1 MAWHRHNKS
10 ALNQDKVV
18 AVMKDALEEMLDGRK
33 DTMVQKLAGAQEQCK
48 TALQLF
54 LDKFSN
60 SMSDEGMMPF
70 CWDKGGAKTDL
81 LPRLVRVCSEPQAP
95 ESAEAAVFKQILEW
109 VRKEEERQA
118 KRAKKDAKA
127 KAAESAAANGE
138 EASPEEADGHAAVGA
153 EAEATADGAGA
164 EGGGSGGGGGNFG
177 LLLQVITHMGGF
189 MKISAPRP
197 STSFFGNDGISQA
210 VKRLSDGS
218 RQVDMSSNPYMGKAK
233 GNDKSVAE
241 IRLTDKDSEQTIN
254 DQWAMFREEFLSYNS
269 AFLFHQINHYSLI
282 YGMRE
287 WVDYRGRRHRQVLTA
302 KRGQRPTA
310 WLTYEEV
317 RRILLSWHG
326 YKIIK
331 ITRIFPRDFVGDWK
345 VGGQLAVYIGPPRL
359 PTPPE
364 EDVHWDL
371 DVFFGRKTLSDVAKE
386 LHVAAANLKGGGGG
400 GKGGGGGGSGRKK
413 KIKKKS
419 SGLINAKLGM
429 LAKQQKS
436 ASKKGGPKGGSASA
450 VSLPDYLEKKVTT
463 PGYDMEADTSLTD
476 DDLALLEDWK
486 AGGGVVPDKVEG
498 LPGDE
503 SPADIP
509 LLGPSGAGTKPAR
522 FGSELSKSSGSRSA
536 RSGSKSS
543 RSERSNSSGGS
554 SQPPRSPRPGGRA
567 AAGGGGGGGGP
578 KKKKSGNGVNDNGS
592 SRRGSTLSSATSSIA
607 ARKTKPKGPPKLTNR
622 KAAAAKKAPSPGVKR
637 RGKATAASA
646 AAKKDNASDSDGALS
661 EKDDNSAT
669 TGDNDL
675 GNGNG
680 GGGGGDNDDT
690 PTKKRPPAG
699 ARRRAVPAKVASPR
713 KKPARRPLISKED
726 DSDSDDSSS
735 SDDDDDVEDG
745 GGDAPSSKA
754 TLPRGSRQ
762 KKLPAL
768 AIGRKAGP
776 GGRRRVSVN

>member
-1 MAWHRHNKS
+1 
-10 ALNQDKVV
+10 
-18 AVMKDALEEMLDGRK
+18 
-33 DTMVQKLAGAQEQCK
+33 
-48 TALQLF
+48 
-54 LDKFSN
+54 
-60 SMSDEGMMPF
+60 
-70 CWDKGGAKTDL
+70 
-81 LPRLVRVCSEPQAP
+81 
-95 ESAEAAVFKQILEW
+95 
-109 VRKEEERQA
+109 
-118 KRAKKDAKA
+118 
-127 KAAESAAANGE
+127 
-138 EASPEEADGHAAVGA
+138 
-153 EAEATADGAGA
+153 
-164 EGGGSGGGGGNFG
+164 
-177 LLLQVITHMGGF
+177 
-189 MKISAPRP
+189 
-197 STSFFGNDGISQA
+197 
-210 VKRLSDGS
+210 
-218 RQVDMSSNPYMGKAK
+218 
-233 GNDKSVAE
+233 
-241 IRLTDKDSEQTIN
+241 
-254 DQWAMFREEFLSYNS
+254 MFREEFLSYNS

-419 SGLINAKLGM
+419 SGLINAKLGV
-429 LAKQQKS
+429 LAKQQKT

-498 LPGDE
+498 LPGNE

-567 AAGGGGGGGGP
+567 AAGGGGGGGP

-680 GGGGGDNDDT
+680 SGGDGDNDDT

-699 ARRRAVPAKVASPR
+699 ARRRAVPEKVASPR

-745 GGDAPSSKA
+745 GGDVPSSKA

-768 AIGRKAGP
+768 AIGRKVGP